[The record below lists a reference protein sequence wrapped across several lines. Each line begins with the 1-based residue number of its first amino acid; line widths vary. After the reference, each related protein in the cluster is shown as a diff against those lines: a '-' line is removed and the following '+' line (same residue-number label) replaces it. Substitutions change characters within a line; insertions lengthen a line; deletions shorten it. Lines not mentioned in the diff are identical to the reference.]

1 MTAMASIFLVDDDQ
15 YVRYTL
21 SKILVK
27 AGHTVVCFENGRLA
41 LDQLRLNQPDLV
53 ITDVV
58 MPELGGLEMLTQFRA
73 FNSETP
79 VLVVSAG
86 SANLAVDFK
95 ETAAQSG
102 ANGVLFKPFDKATFL
117 ACVAELLR

>member
-1 MTAMASIFLVDDDQ
+1 MAHIYLVDDDQ

-21 SKILVK
+21 NKILVK
-27 AGHTVVCFENGRLA
+27 AGHTVICFENGCRA
-41 LDQLRLNQPDLV
+41 LEQLRMTLPDLV

-73 FNSETP
+73 FNSATP

-86 SANLAVDFK
+86 SSKLSVDFK
-95 ETAAQSG
+95 SLAANIG
-102 ANGVLFKPFDKATFL
+102 ANGVLFKPFDKAAFL
-117 ACVAELLR
+117 ACAAELLA

>member
-1 MTAMASIFLVDDDQ
+1 MASIFLVDDDQ

-27 AGHTVVCFENGRLA
+27 AGHTVVCLENGRLA

>member
-1 MTAMASIFLVDDDQ
+1 MAHIFLVEDDK

-21 SKILVK
+21 DKILVK
-27 AGHTVVCFENGRLA
+27 AGHTVVCFENGRQALA
-41 LDQLRLNQPDLV
+41 QLRVNPPDLV
-53 ITDVV
+53 VTDVV

-73 FNSETP
+73 FNAVTP

-86 SANLAVDFK
+86 SASLSVDFK
-95 ETAAQSG
+95 ELAAGSG

-117 ACVAELLR
+117 ACVEELLP